1 MISTT
6 RISLL
11 AATALGAVAA
21 LMIGGAAQ
29 AGDEYRYGGHGGY
42 QQVQYHGGGGYGGG
56 YGGGHSY
63 GGGSGY
69 GGGYYGRPSGGYG
82 GWHGGGHGGCR
93 LIIKKHVNR
102 WGEMVVTRIRRCD

>member
-1 MISTT
+1 MAHMFTK
-6 RISLL
+6 
-11 AATALGAVAA
+11 TALAAVAA

-29 AGDEYRYGGHGGY
+29 AGDSYPYGGHGGY

-56 YGGGHSY
+56 YGGGGHSY

-82 GWHGGGHGGCR
+82 GWHGGGYGGCR
-93 LIIKKHVNR
+93 LIIRKHVNR